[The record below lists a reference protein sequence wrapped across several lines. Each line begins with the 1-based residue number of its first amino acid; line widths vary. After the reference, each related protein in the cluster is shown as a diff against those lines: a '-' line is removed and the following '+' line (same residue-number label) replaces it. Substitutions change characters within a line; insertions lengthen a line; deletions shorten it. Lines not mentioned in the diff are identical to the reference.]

1 MRERDEIA
9 QVISSDI
16 LRGVIFKLARQI
28 ARKAFITEQMQV
40 VDHDEEENKAI
51 GTIEDTLQSL
61 ASPRTE

>member
-9 QVISSDI
+9 QAISSDI

-40 VDHDEEENKAI
+40 VDQDEEENKAI
-51 GTIEDTLQSL
+51 GTIEDTLQYL